1 MKKGT
6 IPALPLALLLVAS
19 TLAAASADAQSV
31 AQVSSTPSSYEAFMS
46 GPGGAMFA
54 VSNLWILIA
63 TALIFI
69 MHLGFAT
76 IEVGLT
82 QSKNTVN
89 ILFKNVFVV
98 CMGVFVYALW
108 GFKAMYPETWTIS
121 GLFAFGSPIPN
132 SFSDAATAVSMTSAG
147 GHEYTYWTSF
157 IFQGLFAATAS
168 TIVSG
173 AVAERVKLSSFM
185 IYATILSMF
194 MYPLAGSWGWGGG
207 WMNGGLA
214 HLFGKPFHDFAGST
228 FVHAFGGWASLAAVM
243 VLGPRIGKFDARGH
257 VKPILGH
264 NMPLVAVGGF
274 LLFFGWFGFNGGSVL
289 SADPQTVSRVIVTTT
304 MSGFCGGLVSIL
316 VSWKLL
322 HKPDLSMSVNGML
335 AGLVGITAGAD
346 VTGIWGAC
354 AIGAIAG
361 AIVVYAVI
369 AFDRIKIDDPVG
381 AISVHG
387 VCGLWGTLAVG
398 IFGTG
403 CFMTQLVGVLAVSLF
418 AFASS
423 FIVFYLIK
431 VTMGVRVSREEER
444 SGLDVGENGQVAYPD
459 FQSSG
464 GPSI

>member
-6 IPALPLALLLVAS
+6 IPTLPLALLLAGAAMAS
-19 TLAAASADAQSV
+19 ASADAQSV
-31 AQVSSTPSSYEAFMS
+31 AQTASTPASYEAFLS
-46 GPGGAMFA
+46 GPGGTMFA
-54 VSNLWILIA
+54 LSNLWILIA

-82 QSKNTVN
+82 QSKNAVN

-98 CMGVFVYALW
+98 CMGVLVYAIW
-108 GFKAMYPETWTIS
+108 GFNAMYPESWAIP
-121 GLFAFGSPIPN
+121 GVFAFGWPIPN
-132 SFSDAATAVSMTSAG
+132 SFDEASAAISMTSAW

-185 IYATILSMF
+185 VYATILSMF

-207 WMNGGLA
+207 WMNGGLE

-243 VLGPRIGKFDARGH
+243 VLGARVGKYDAKGH
-257 VKPILGH
+257 IKPILGH
-264 NMPLVAVGGF
+264 NMPLVAIGGF

-304 MSGFCGGLVSIL
+304 MSGFCGGLVSIIFA
-316 VSWKLL
+316 WKLL

-335 AGLVGITAGAD
+335 AGLVAVTAGAD
-346 VTGIWGAC
+346 VMGVWSAC
-354 AIGAIAG
+354 AVGSVAG
-361 AIVVYAVI
+361 ALVVIAVI
-369 AFDRIKIDDPVG
+369 FFDKIKVDDPVG

-403 CFMTQLVGVLAVSLF
+403 SFLTQLVGVLAVSLF

-423 FIVFYLIK
+423 FIVFYLVK
-431 VTMGVRVSREEER
+431 RTMGVRVSRDEEVT
-444 SGLDVGENGQVAYPD
+444 GLDVGENGQVAYPD
-459 FQSSG
+459 FQSA
-464 GPSI
+464 GPSL